1 MEMISNMDWRRKKR
15 DNGLLGKRFG
25 PNNYTPTP
33 GEIPDIEKLRKSL
46 ESDAKFVYQDLIDGW
61 RQARDGHDY
70 QVGSHITP
78 INCEGE
84 ES

>member
-46 ESDAKFVYQDLIDGW
+46 ESDAKFVYQDL
-61 RQARDGHDY
+61 
-70 QVGSHITP
+70 VKVV
-78 INCEGE
+78 
-84 ES
+84 